1 MKRNKKLIGIILIVV
16 GLGFMV
22 LMSNTIRKEVIMPP
36 QPYQI
41 DLSEFSGRILSGNN
55 VHPGTFTISRPFEE
69 IEKWNEKAVLT
80 FEPFIPYSKGRD
92 EVVKIQIWE
101 PDSVT
106 SGVFLYAE
114 KEFPLP
120 WISEHRP
127 FYGVGEIINKDKVL
141 YVMPRLQE
149 WLIIF
154 VASIAVFL
162 GGVCCVF
169 GIIQLRGYS

>member
-1 MKRNKKLIGIILIVV
+1 MKRNKKLAGIILIILGV
-16 GLGFMV
+16 GFMV
-22 LMSNTIRKEVIMPP
+22 LMGNTLRKEVVLSP

-41 DLSEFSGRILSGNN
+41 DLSKFSGRILSGYN

-69 IEKWNEKAVLT
+69 IKKWGEKAILT

-92 EVVKIQIWE
+92 EVVKIQVWE

-106 SGVFLYAE
+106 TSVFLYAE

-120 WISEHRP
+120 WVSKHRP

-141 YVMPRLQE
+141 HVMPRLQG

-154 VASIAVFL
+154 VASIAVFF

-169 GIIQLRGYS
+169 GMMQFRSRS